1 MSKYKIYRVDH
12 HDPAWFGKR
21 RRRLNIVFAALAI
34 LSAPLM
40 IIVHNLLKIGIGG
53 TNLILIIIL
62 CGLYLLLYLKLK
74 SENKNI
80 KTIGDIEFTRTCIIK
95 RIGDSLTET
104 TYDSIDSVE
113 LQKHIPALTI
123 NESKSGFFT
132 YILSIYFKDSRIET
146 LIVSDRPSG
155 KLQDLSITE
164 TIKTLKKLRQTR
176 YANPANKVEENFE

>member
-12 HDPAWFGKR
+12 HDPAWIGKR
-21 RRRLNIVFAALAI
+21 RRRLNIVFVALAI

-40 IIVHNLLKIGIGG
+40 IVIRNLFKIGIGE
-53 TNLILIIIL
+53 TNLILIITLWGI
-62 CGLYLLLYLKLK
+62 YLLLYLKLK

-80 KTIGDIEFTRTCIIK
+80 KAIGDIEFTRTCIIK
-95 RIGDSLTET
+95 HIGDSLTET

-123 NESKSGFFT
+123 KESKSGFFT
-132 YILSIYFKDSRIET
+132 YILSIYFKDSRKET

-164 TIKTLKKLRQTR
+164 TIKTLKKLHF
-176 YANPANKVEENFE
+176 YHDLNKITKR

>member
-12 HDPAWFGKR
+12 HDPALIGKR
-21 RRRLNIVFAALAI
+21 RRRLNIVFVALAI

-40 IIVHNLLKIGIGG
+40 IIIHDLCKIGIGE
-53 TNLILIIIL
+53 TNLIVIITL
-62 CGLYLLLYLKLK
+62 WGFYLLLYLKLK

-80 KTIGDIEFTRTCIIK
+80 KIIGDIEFTRTCIIK

-123 NESKSGFFT
+123 KESKSGFFT
-132 YILSIYFKDSRIET
+132 YILSIYFKDSRKET
-146 LIVSDRPSG
+146 LIVSDRPSD
-155 KLQDLSITE
+155 KLLDLSITE
-164 TIKTLKKLRQTR
+164 TIKTLKKLHFCQDL
-176 YANPANKVEENFE
+176 NKITKR

>member
-12 HDPAWFGKR
+12 HDPAWIGKR
-21 RRRLNIVFAALAI
+21 RRRLVIVFAALAI
-34 LSAPLM
+34 LSAPLVV
-40 IIVHNLLKIGIGG
+40 IIHNLFNLGISE
-53 TNLILIIIL
+53 TNLIVIITL
-62 CGLYLLLYLKLK
+62 WVFYLLLYLKLK

-80 KTIGDIEFTRTCIIK
+80 RTIGDIEFTRTCIIK
-95 RIGDSLTET
+95 RIGDSITRT

-132 YILSIYFKDSRIET
+132 YILSIYFKDSRKET

-164 TIKTLKKLRQTR
+164 TIKTLKKLHFYRGL
-176 YANPANKVEENFE
+176 NKITKR

>member
-12 HDPAWFGKR
+12 HDPVWIGKR
-21 RRRLNIVFAALAI
+21 RRRLNLVFAALAI

-40 IIVHNLLKIGIGG
+40 IIIHDLFKIGIGE
-53 TNLILIIIL
+53 TNLILIITL
-62 CGLYLLLYLKLK
+62 WGFYLLLYLKLK

-104 TYDSIDSVE
+104 TYDSIYSVE

-123 NESKSGFFT
+123 KESKSGFFT
-132 YILSIYFKDSRIET
+132 YILSIYFKDSRKET

-164 TIKTLKKLRQTR
+164 TIKTLKKLHFFQDL
-176 YANPANKVEENFE
+176 NKITKR